1 MSDKLDTRNVKVST
15 AQLNLQWITLVL
27 AVVIVLVKVGAF
39 WLTSSNAILTDAL
52 EGLVNVLAGGI
63 GLYAIYLAR
72 LPRDENHP
80 YGHGK
85 VEFISS
91 GIEGGL
97 ILLAGVVMVLR
108 ALVGFVEPTQITQ
121 VDVGAVIIAFTG
133 LVNFIWGYFLV
144 KRGKQIRSLVIESS
158 GEHLKSD
165 AYTTVGLLFGLI
177 LLWVFPLSW
186 IDNVLAIG
194 FGLFIVRNGYRIIR
208 KSLAGIMDE
217 ADQQLIE
224 ELITHL
230 DQNRSDNWM
239 DIHNL
244 RVVKYGT
251 QLHIDA
257 HLTVP
262 WYFEVKAMHDEVEKL
277 NEVVNEKCG
286 SKVEMFVHVDPCI
299 ADSCAICTLSDC
311 QHRQQPF
318 QKTLSW
324 KWENIT
330 RNQKHHL
337 SAIQPQTNQ
346 QTIEPD

>member
-1 MSDKLDTRNVKVST
+1 MSDKLEGINTEVSA
-15 AQLNLQWITLVL
+15 AQLKLQWVTLAL
-27 AVVIVLVKVGAF
+27 AIAIVIGKVAAF
-39 WLTSSNAILTDAL
+39 WITSSNAILTDAL

-85 VEFISS
+85 VEFISA

-97 ILLAGVVMVLR
+97 ILLAGVVMILR
-108 ALVGFVEPTQITQ
+108 ALVGFVEPTQIAQ
-121 VDVGAVIIAFTG
+121 IDVGAYIIAFTG
-133 LVNFIWGYFLV
+133 VVNFAWGHFLV
-144 KRGKQIRSLVIESS
+144 KKGKQIRSLVIESS

-165 AYTTVGLLFGLI
+165 AYTTIGLLLGLG
-177 LLWVFPLSW
+177 LLWFFPFSW
-186 IDNVLAIG
+186 IDNALAIG
-194 FGLFIVRNGYRIIR
+194 FGLFIANNGYRIIR

-224 ELITHL
+224 ELIVHL
-230 DQNRSDNWM
+230 DQNRSENWM

-262 WYFEVKAMHDEVEKL
+262 WYFDVKAMHDEVEKL
-277 NEVVNEKCG
+277 NEVVNEQCG

-299 ADSCAICTLSDC
+299 ADSCAICPMADC
-311 QHRQQPF
+311 THRQQPF
-318 QKTLSW
+318 QKSLSW

-337 SAIQPQTNQ
+337 SAIQTTLDKQSNQ
-346 QTIEPD
+346 